1 MVSYTTSLFSESF
14 HKANKPSTPIISLK
28 AAATATYRR
37 KSLVE
42 LLAELPMHHLALL
55 LLSSLALSELLQLLL
70 L

>member
-1 MVSYTTSLFSESF
+1 MVPYIIS
-14 HKANKPSTPIISLK
+14 KPSKPKISSL
-28 AAATATYRR
+28 AVAIATYWR

-42 LLAELPMHHLALL
+42 LLAELPLHHLALL